1 MFPLLLAQITP
12 AQQTIVNQVGQEFF
26 IQGGGLNGT
35 NLFHSFQQF
44 GLTQEQIA
52 TFMANPELENILV
65 RVVNRRD
72 PSFID
77 GLLQISGG
85 SPNLFFIN
93 PAGVVFGENAQVN
106 VPASFIVGT
115 STAIDFPDARWST
128 SGLGGNTSALPP
140 SDLVFS
146 FNARNPVIN
155 LGQIEASN
163 QVFFA
168 GGNIQSTGS
177 VISRSFTGVTFGYS
191 IFTFAV
197 GLDAAQTRTTIT
209 DTSFI
214 RSFDW
219 ENFSFDEPP
228 IAEVNLENLFVGETI
243 FVDSGRGITL
253 KNSEA
258 FVVDLVASPIGAVFV
273 ENVDAFLYLQA
284 SGWEVSIVDSP
295 FLPNI
300 SRCGIPNCWFGIDG
314 RSGNIPEIAY
324 PDLPDPDP
332 PDPEPEPEPPV
343 VIDSADPEPEPPVV
357 IDSPDPEPEPPV
369 VIDSPDPEPEPPVVI
384 DPADLEPEPPVVVN
398 PLDPE
403 PELPVVV
410 DFPGLEPEPLDSE
423 TEFQSYL
430 PAVSDFVQNPQPDFL
445 KTEFN
450 FSQTVNF
457 SDPWCLSYDYNHL
470 GDRFCL
476 LQFRLPGL
484 GFPQE
489 MTESQFSSSVR
500 ELQ

>member
-128 SGLGGNTSALPP
+128 STLGGNTSALPP

-146 FNARNPVIN
+146 FIARNPVIN
-155 LGQIEASN
+155 LGQIVAGE

-168 GGNIQSTGS
+168 GRNVQSIGS
-177 VISRSFTGVTFGYS
+177 VTARDFTAVTLGTS

-197 GLDAAQTRTTIT
+197 GLDSGQTRTTLT

-219 ENFSFDEPP
+219 EDFNFEEPP
-228 IAEVNLENLFVGETI
+228 IGDVVLKNLFVESSLI
-243 FVDSGRGITL
+243 VDSGRAIVL
-253 KNSEA
+253 EDSQ
-258 FVVDLVASPIGAVFV
+258 ASQVSLRSSRIAPIFV
-273 ENVDAFLYLQA
+273 ENVDAVALTA
-284 SGWEVSIVDSP
+284 DGWEVSIVN
-295 FLPNI
+295 FAGLPDI
-300 SRCGIPNCWFGIDG
+300 FRCGVPDCWDGIRG
-314 RSGNIPEIAY
+314 YSGNIPVVV
-324 PDLPDPDP
+324 LPPEPEPPIVVDP
-332 PDPEPEPEPPV
+332 PDPEPELPV
-343 VIDSADPEPEPPVV
+343 VVNPPDLEPEPPVV
-357 IDSPDPEPEPPV
+357 VDP
-369 VIDSPDPEPEPPVVI
+369 PDPEPEPPVVI
-384 DPADLEPEPPVVVN
+384 DPPN
-398 PLDPE
+398 PE
-403 PELPVVV
+403 PELPVVIDPPDPEPELLV
-410 DFPGLEPEPLDSE
+410 VVNPPGLEPEPLDSE
-423 TEFQSYL
+423 PEFQSYL

-445 KTEFN
+445 KTEFY

-457 SDPWCLSYDYNHL
+457 SDPWCLGYDYNHL

-476 LQFRLPGL
+476 LQFRPPGS

-489 MTESQFSSSVR
+489 MTESQFSSSLR